1 MQMTFGLLAETPA
14 AKTRVARVSHDSAR
28 RLIGTADRMEQAAQ
42 SKLDQ
47 PRLTNTRKRLQD
59 AQRVENDCRRE
70 IQLAQTIRRI
80 GQAQMEG
87 PTGMLSAITSKA
99 QVETLRS
106 MMARV
111 GDGGIDAATMP
122 DAKFWAEETKRLHH
136 LGVTTDD
143 ELRQILREFKAMMA
157 DKPQECPLKAAERAL
172 VGVKIPGFFPTPVH
186 VAKMMV
192 DIANLRR
199 GMKVLEPS
207 AGSGRIADA
216 IAEAIGKDAV
226 TCIEP
231 SCRLVNLLSIKGDKA
246 IANRFEDLAESVEIT
261 PTYDAVLM
269 NPPFEKGLEMDH
281 VELAYAW
288 LKNGGRLVSIMS
300 PGPFHRED
308 KQSKAFRNW
317 FDSVGGEARE
327 LPEGT
332 FKESGTGV
340 RTLIVTIDKDE
351 PSWKSDWE

>member
-1 MQMTFGLLAETPA
+1 MQMTFALLAEKPAVSTP
-14 AKTRVARVSHDSAR
+14 VARAPRVSHDTAR
-28 RLIGTADRMEQAAQ
+28 RLIATADRMEQAAQ

-80 GQAQMEG
+80 AQAQMEG
-87 PTGMLSAITSKA
+87 PTGMLSAITTKT

-106 MMARV
+106 MLNRV
-111 GDGGIDAATMP
+111 RDDDIDSATMP
-122 DAKFWAEETKRLHH
+122 DPKFWEEESKRLHH

-143 ELRQILREFKAMMA
+143 ELRQILREFQAMTVEA
-157 DKPQECPLKAAERAL
+157 PKECPLKKAERAL
-172 VGVKIPGFFPTPVH
+172 VGVKIPGFFPTPEH
-186 VAKMMV
+186 VASTMV
-192 DIANLRR
+192 DIACLRS

-207 AGSGRIADA
+207 AGSGRLADA
-216 IAEAIGKDAV
+216 AAKVVGKDFI

-231 SCRLVNLLSIKGDKA
+231 SPTLADILSAKGYSPL
-246 IANRFEDLAESVEIT
+246 IGRFEDLPGTNPIT

-269 NPPFEKGLEMDH
+269 NPPFEKGMDAEH

-288 LKNGGRLVSIMS
+288 LKTGGKLVSIMS
-300 PGPFHRED
+300 PGPFYRED
-308 KQSKAFRNW
+308 ARSKAFRNW
-317 FDSVGGEARE
+317 FDAVGGDARE
-327 LPEGT
+327 LPDGT

-340 RTLIVTIDKDE
+340 RTLLVTIIKTE
-351 PSWKSDWE
+351 PDWNE